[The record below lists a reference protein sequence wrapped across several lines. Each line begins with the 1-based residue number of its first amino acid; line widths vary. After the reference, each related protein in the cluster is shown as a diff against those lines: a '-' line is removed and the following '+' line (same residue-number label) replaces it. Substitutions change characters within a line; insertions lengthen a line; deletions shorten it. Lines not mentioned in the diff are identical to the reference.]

1 MRPDARTYLWDG
13 LDAARK
19 IGRFSAGRSYD
30 EYVSDELLRS
40 AVERQFEI
48 IGEALNQ
55 LSKWF
60 PDIATQIPDLARIVA
75 FRNVLIH
82 AYASVDD
89 AVVWQVCTDRLPK
102 LTHQLERLLN
112 ELEA

>member
-13 LDAARK
+13 LEAAHK
-19 IGRFSAGRSYD
+19 IQRFSDGKTYSDYKAD
-30 EYVSDELLRS
+30 EQLRS

-48 IGEALNQ
+48 VGEALNQ

-60 PDIATQIPDLARIVA
+60 PDIAAQIPDLARIVA

-89 AVVWQVCTDRLPK
+89 AIVWQIRTDRLPE
-102 LTHQLERLLN
+102 LANALERLLK
-112 ELEA
+112 ELDK